1 MDICAR
7 RTFQTV
13 TKRPMLDAGH
23 PASCRHSRAP
33 YRHQPRAP
41 RFGNQTPPRET
52 NTEIEY
58 PIPGKNYSI
67 STSMG
72 KWKKKI
78 LHRSRAAAPPV
89 PPPWPPS
96 SSLRACAT
104 RRHAVYMRT
113 ARASP
118 SPTSQAH
125 ACLLRSAL
133 FSLLL
138 LLLLLLSLSA
148 ASDSFPRAHVV
159 GCPFPIRS
167 VRRRSSSPPYRRELS
182 YLSS

>member
-72 KWKKKI
+72 KWKKKNTTSI
-78 LHRSRAAAPPV
+78 TRGRATCPAAV
-89 PPPWPPS
+89 
-96 SSLRACAT
+96 A
-104 RRHAVYMRT
+104 
-113 ARASP
+113 
-118 SPTSQAH
+118 
-125 ACLLRSAL
+125 
-133 FSLLL
+133 SLLL
-138 LLLLLLSLSA
+138 PASLRDTPARSIYAHCSRVPFSNLASSCLPPTLCSLLPTPPPPPPPLPFGGFRFLPA
-148 ASDSFPRAHVV
+148 RA
-159 GCPFPIRS
+159 
-167 VRRRSSSPPYRRELS
+167 RRRSSLPDSLRPTTLQLSTVPP
-182 YLSS
+182 